1 MWGQL
6 PSAVRRSEAPLSMED
21 ATIRL
26 CRIIPL
32 FAAHTMQRLEYTL
45 SKKDFLEAQRAHGR
59 WASRFLPIFGGLLML
74 AGIFTLAQDPKHLGN
89 ALAGILIGAALA
101 FGQRILL
108 SYRYQQ
114 DKRLHDRFSATFSE
128 EGIEVSASTGS
139 SKHEWKAFTRYIETK
154 GLFLLYQGP
163 MCMNIFPK
171 ACFGSGEADAF
182 RNLVQQKLGNKMDR
196 KRLSPSAW
204 IFILVVAVA
213 FVLMLIVIRNAVR
226 QSGPRSTPAQTQST
240 N

>member
-1 MWGQL
+1 
-6 PSAVRRSEAPLSMED
+6 
-21 ATIRL
+21 
-26 CRIIPL
+26 
-32 FAAHTMQRLEYTL
+32 MQRLEYTL

-89 ALAGILIGAALA
+89 ALTGILIGAALA
-101 FGQRILL
+101 FGQGILWSH
-108 SYRYQQ
+108 SYRQ
-114 DKRLHDRFSATFSE
+114 DKRLHNRFAATFSE

-139 SKHEWKAFTRYIETK
+139 SKHEWKAFTRYVETK

-163 MCMNIFPK
+163 VCMNIFPK
-171 ACFGSGEADAF
+171 GCFGSGEADAF

-204 IFILVVAVA
+204 IFILVVGVA

-226 QSGPRSTPAQTQST
+226 QSAPRSTPAQTQST

>member
-1 MWGQL
+1 
-6 PSAVRRSEAPLSMED
+6 
-21 ATIRL
+21 
-26 CRIIPL
+26 
-32 FAAHTMQRLEYTL
+32 MQRLEYTL

-89 ALAGILIGAALA
+89 ALTGILIGAALA
-101 FGQRILL
+101 FGQGILWSH
-108 SYRYQQ
+108 SYRQ
-114 DKRLHDRFSATFSE
+114 DKRLHDRFAATFSE

-139 SKHEWKAFTRYIETK
+139 SKHEWKAFTRYVETK

-163 MCMNIFPK
+163 VGMNIFPK
-171 ACFGSGEADAF
+171 GCFGSGEADAF

-204 IFILVVAVA
+204 IFILVVGVA

-226 QSGPRSTPAQTQST
+226 QSAPRSTPAQTQST